1 MEPDPS
7 IDAATSPFDRRVWR
21 VVGDPLVRGART
33 AVTAL
38 PLAGIAV
45 AVKDLIAVAGQPVG
59 AGNPAWLAEQQPQ
72 LRSAPAL
79 EALLAA
85 GADVVGIARTDEFAY
100 SLAGTNVHYGTPPNP
115 AAPGA
120 ISGGS
125 TSGPASAVAL
135 GQAAVGLGTDTGG
148 SIRIPAS
155 YQGLVGIRTS
165 HGAID
170 TAGVLPLA
178 PAFDTVGWLTRDTPT
193 ALRVAGVLLDGT
205 EDRALDAAR
214 TVVLPAAQR
223 CASPDVSL
231 ACDVL
236 RDRLAAGGVL
246 PPVQDDDVPADV
258 LQRWL
263 AAFRTVQA
271 YQAWTAHGAWVRT
284 HPGALGDDIA
294 ERFAVAAQVTEAEA
308 ERAAGVAEQARAQLQ
323 RLLANAVLV
332 LPSSAGGALPLH
344 AAATEV
350 EAERAGTL
358 QLTCVAG
365 LAGAPAVSVPVLQ
378 TSDGRPAGFCLVGAP
393 GTDRDLLRLA
403 HRIALWSETFS
414 P

>member
-1 MEPDPS
+1 VEPDPS

-170 TAGVLPLA
+170 TAGELPLA
-178 PAFDTVGWLTRDTPT
+178 PAFR
-193 ALRVAGVLLDGT
+193 
-205 EDRALDAAR
+205 
-214 TVVLPAAQR
+214 
-223 CASPDVSL
+223 
-231 ACDVL
+231 
-236 RDRLAAGGVL
+236 
-246 PPVQDDDVPADV
+246 
-258 LQRWL
+258 
-263 AAFRTVQA
+263 
-271 YQAWTAHGAWVRT
+271 HG
-284 HPGALGDDIA
+284 
-294 ERFAVAAQVTEAEA
+294 
-308 ERAAGVAEQARAQLQ
+308 
-323 RLLANAVLV
+323 
-332 LPSSAGGALPLH
+332 
-344 AAATEV
+344 
-350 EAERAGTL
+350 
-358 QLTCVAG
+358 
-365 LAGAPAVSVPVLQ
+365 
-378 TSDGRPAGFCLVGAP
+378 
-393 GTDRDLLRLA
+393 RLA
-403 HRIALWSETFS
+403 HPRHSDGTARRGRATRRDRGPGSGRRPHRRAPGGTAVRL
-414 P
+414 PRRLPRV